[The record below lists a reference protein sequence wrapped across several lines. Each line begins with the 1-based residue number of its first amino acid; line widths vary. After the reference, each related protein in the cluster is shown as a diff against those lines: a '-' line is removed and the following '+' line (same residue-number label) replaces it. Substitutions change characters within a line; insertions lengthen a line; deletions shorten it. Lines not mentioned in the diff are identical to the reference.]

1 MNMFNK
7 ALTFAALIMSMFFL
21 FLSVREGN
29 LSLILGSGFF
39 AILSGMLNIYFT
51 VIYARVSE

>member
-1 MNMFNK
+1 MFNK